1 MGERAW
7 LLRYAAIALAALG
20 SVEWLLGRTVS
31 RMSASPAL
39 EGTPRDIIEGIGQVG
54 IKVFPLAFIAAV
66 ILFFLAILDLG
77 ERAIR
82 KQLQR
87 EVSLAMYLSLFG
99 TLTIVAPFFPTT
111 NWMSTT
117 YNIVSFVALAWVGLY
132 ALTRRTLNRPSK
144 LSILIVLLA
153 YIGWFYYILQQ
164 ALAARWGWEGV
175 PVLVLNLGEILALAT
190 PLAFFA
196 AIALPGGQWKNV
208 RRWVLPVVAA
218 LLFAAGNIADMAV
231 DQGFTGVFT
240 LWSVGF
246 THFLPWPIYALAFAA
261 FIYSILT
268 CFSRAEGKAEFANPN
283 TGLGL
288 LLLLFAGYNLQLTY
302 QHLLAL
308 IAMLLFAGIARP
320 FSMDHKEEAGK
331 QIAMHDSM

>member
-1 MGERAW
+1 VGERAW

-54 IKVFPLAFIAAV
+54 IKAFPLAFIAAV
-66 ILFFLAILDLG
+66 ILFLLATLDLG

-82 KQLQR
+82 IQAQR

-99 TLTIVAPFFPTT
+99 TLTIAAPFFPTT
-111 NWMSTT
+111 NWLSTT
-117 YNIVSFVALAWVGLY
+117 YNIVSFMALAWVGLY
-132 ALTRRTLNRPSK
+132 SLTRRRLDRPAK

-190 PLAFFA
+190 PFAFFA
-196 AIALPGGQWKNV
+196 AVALPGGQWKNV

-218 LLFAAGNIADMAV
+218 LLFAAGNIADMVV

-268 CFSRAEGKAEFANPN
+268 CFSQDREKAEFANPN

-320 FSMDHKEEAGK
+320 FPTDSEEKAAN
-331 QIAMHDSM
+331 QVAVPDSI

>member
-1 MGERAW
+1 MEERAW

-20 SVEWLLGRTVS
+20 SIEWLLGRTVS
-31 RMSASPAL
+31 RMAASPAL
-39 EGTPRDIIEGIGQVG
+39 EGTPRTIIETIGRVG
-54 IKVFPLAFIAAV
+54 IFLLPLAFIAAIIV
-66 ILFFLAILDLG
+66 LFLSALNLG
-77 ERAIR
+77 ETAIR
-82 KQLQR
+82 KQAQQD
-87 EVSLAMYLSLFG
+87 VSLAMYLSLFG
-99 TLTIVAPFFPTT
+99 TLTVAAAFFPTT

-117 YNIVSFVALAWVGLY
+117 YNIMSLIALAWVGLY
-132 ALTRRTLNRPSK
+132 ALTKRTLGRPAK
-144 LSILIVLLA
+144 VSILIVVLA
-153 YIGWFYYILQQ
+153 YMGWFYYIVQQ
-164 ALAARWGWEGV
+164 ELAVRWGWEGV
-175 PVLVLNLGEILALAT
+175 PVLVLNLGEILALAA
-190 PLAFFA
+190 PFAFFA
-196 AIALPGGQWKNV
+196 TVALPGGQWKHV
-208 RRWVLPVVAA
+208 RRWVLPIVAA

-268 CFSRAEGKAEFANPN
+268 CFSRARGKAEFANPN

-320 FSMDHKEEAGK
+320 FTADKEEKAAD
-331 QIAMHDSM
+331 QVTVPDSI